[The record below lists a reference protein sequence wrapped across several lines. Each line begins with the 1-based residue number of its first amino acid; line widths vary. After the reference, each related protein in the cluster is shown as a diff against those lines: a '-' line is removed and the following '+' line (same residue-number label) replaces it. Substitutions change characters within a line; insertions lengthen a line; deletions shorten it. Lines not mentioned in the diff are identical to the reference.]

1 MYIFHNRR
9 QKKIDGISESFQCS
23 TAKYWTDDTLCDSF
37 LCPKVLCYVSRKK
50 GGKKK
55 HLKCIDGFDG
65 GQEYDH
71 QKCKNDVT
79 TCLYCNFF

>member
-1 MYIFHNRR
+1 MTEFQRAFNAVLQSIEQMIHYATVSCAQRFYAT
-9 QKKIDGISESFQCS
+9 KK
-23 TAKYWTDDTLCDSF
+23 
-37 LCPKVLCYVSRKK
+37 KK
-50 GGKKK
+50 GEKRKKK

>member
-1 MYIFHNRR
+1 MT
-9 QKKIDGISESFQCS
+9 EFQRAFNAVH

-37 LCPKVLCYVSRKK
+37 LCPKVLCYQEKK
-50 GGKKK
+50 GEKRKK